1 MKKTVI
7 IILSILL
14 VLFAFSCSNSNSEPE
29 TGSIHISIDESASR
43 SIDTNIDL
51 NISKITINASGPA
64 GHSFSMDFSSSPWQ
78 AEKTGILVGEWTFS
92 ATAYNEGNQI
102 IGEGS
107 TTVTVQPKKTSNATI
122 RINELEGTGTFS
134 ISILGSTTP
143 SIIYTAHIYKNNNGV
158 ITQVDEKTFTAK
170 DGVLEAVFTLNNGYY
185 LYSVTSNVEL
195 DLPAP
200 ESFRMVKGD
209 IITVSMTAAENS
221 LGSLSLSVTNGIT
234 KTPSLTID
242 TSERNVYAND
252 ETTLLANYTQ
262 FNPVSYMW
270 YVDGKPIDG
279 NSPQLNYTF
288 QEGEYRVTCVAM
300 DEGSTVWTGSKTI
313 NVTVS
318 TDVLDRNR
326 LSSISKVKNH
336 SEYSSYTPSVVMLD
350 EVVDQNNYAHFRI
363 ALKGI
368 LPSGEEEEVI
378 FQESN
383 GTEITQGEYG
393 LINYFDCGDMIFFQF
408 APSAFI
414 NEYSRSLD
422 YAGQPGKFDGSP
434 SVNGFTNDNYSIAY
448 YWSAVNG
455 YIIRHPKDAKD
466 FISYVMDKGNGRIY
480 KIVNENGENLYP
492 ALSSNATSNSKSV
505 PVTLIKNNYINV
517 RYEEGH
523 TGQLDY
529 IQHWEIDQERYEKT
543 IRIDSTGLVIE

>member
-14 VLFAFSCSNSNSEPE
+14 VLFAVSCSNSNSEPE

-78 AEKTGILVGEWTFS
+78 AEKTGILVGEWTIS

-134 ISILGSTTP
+134 ISIHGSTTP

-252 ETTLLANYTQ
+252 ETTLLANHTQ

-279 NSPQLNYTF
+279 NSQQVNYTF

-318 TDVLDRNR
+318 TGVLDRNR

-336 SEYSSYTPSVVMLD
+336 SKYSSYTPSVVMLD
-350 EVVDQNNYAHFRI
+350 EVIDQNDSAHFRI

-368 LPSGEEEEVI
+368 LSSGEEEEVI

-408 APSAFI
+408 APSAFT
-414 NEYSRSLD
+414 NEYIMSLD

-434 SVNGFTNDNYSIAY
+434 SANGPVNDMYSIAY
-448 YWSAVNG
+448 YWSIVNG

-466 FISYVMDKGNGRIY
+466 FISYVMDKETGRIF

-492 ALSSNATSNSKSV
+492 ALSSNATSDSKSV

-517 RYEEGH
+517 KYEEGH

-529 IQHWEIDQERYEKT
+529 IQYWEIDQERNEKT

>member
-78 AEKTGILVGEWTFS
+78 AEKTGILVGDWTIS

-185 LYSVTSNVEL
+185 LYSVTSNIEL

-209 IITVSMTAAENS
+209 TITVSMTAAENS

-252 ETTLLANYTQ
+252 ETTLLANHTQ

-279 NSPQLNYTF
+279 NSQQVNYTF

-318 TDVLDRNR
+318 TGVLDRNR

-336 SEYSSYTPSVVMLD
+336 SKYSSYTPSVVMLD
-350 EVVDQNNYAHFRI
+350 EVIDQNDSAHFRI

-368 LPSGEEEEVI
+368 LLSGEEEEVI

-422 YAGQPGKFDGSP
+422 YAGKPGKFDGSP
-434 SVNGFTNDNYSIAY
+434 SANGFTNDNYSIAY

-466 FISYVMDKGNGRIY
+466 FISYVMDKENGSIY

-492 ALSSNATSNSKSV
+492 ALSPNATSDSKSV

-517 RYEEGH
+517 RYAEGH

-529 IQHWEIDQERYEKT
+529 IEYWDIDQERNVKT
-543 IRIDSTGLVIE
+543 IRIDSTQLVIE